1 MVVDSSLKP
10 KEPEDKR
17 STKEKLLEE
26 FNNFDET
33 CCALA
38 YYYAKGYELGGID
51 VTKVWEQIPRNMDA
65 LNRAYRKGFE
75 DAMNLVA
82 KQKEQRK
89 AEQAERKKR
98 KGKRR

>member
-51 VTKVWEQIPRNMDA
+51 VTQVWEQIPRNMDA
-65 LNRAYRKGFE
+65 LNRAYQKGFSDGIE
-75 DAMNLVA
+75 YMMR
-82 KQKEQRK
+82 KE
-89 AEQAERKKR
+89 KK
-98 KGKRR
+98 